1 MIIAVVATEEQQKE
15 LVAKKISDALQIV
28 WLTTATAVEGAQA
41 YINLRAEEQWYDQ
54 PIPHHLPALVIVSA
68 VMTESNDW
76 PAHFIRINGWPG
88 FLQGATLEA
97 AGNDLSAR
105 EAASHLMQQFNRQLE
120 WVSDQPGFI
129 GARIVCAIINEAY
142 LTLQEKVSS
151 KEDIDTAMRLGTNY
165 PMGPF
170 TWANVIGIKNVY
182 ALLKKLAIGQP
193 RYTPAMLL
201 KEEAEKQ

>member
-15 LVAKKISDALQIV
+15 LVAKKFSDALQIV

-120 WVSDQPGFI
+120 WVSD
-129 GARIVCAIINEAY
+129 VCAIINEAS

-170 TWANVIGIKNVY
+170 TWANAIGIKNVY

-201 KEEAEKQ
+201 KEEAEK